1 MRPRPSRLN
10 HVAGFNI
17 DTVAAAAGDDPDIL
31 RLENLDTDLLPPAAA
46 IEATRAAVGLDS
58 ANSYLPFTG
67 QLAAKEAVAS
77 YVAGRTGVVY
87 DPETEVILT
96 SSDGDCLLD
105 ALLALTDPGDEI
117 LLTDPTYAGMLN
129 RLHLAGGVPKLVPMT
144 ASGGAWRRTNGL
156 PSRASASLRIC
167 G

>member
-1 MRPRPSRLN
+1 MRPRPTRLN

-17 DTVAAAAGDDPDIL
+17 DTVAAAAGDDPDTL
-31 RLENLDTDLLPPAAA
+31 RLENLDTDLLPPRAA

-77 YVAGRTGVVY
+77 YVAGRTGVAY
-87 DPETEVILT
+87 DPATEVILT

-105 ALLALTDPGDEI
+105 ALLALTDPRG
-117 LLTDPTYAGMLN
+117 
-129 RLHLAGGVPKLVPMT
+129 
-144 ASGGAWRRTNGL
+144 
-156 PSRASASLRIC
+156 
-167 G
+167 